1 MEQITAIQE
10 LVDEH
15 KQEMPTG
22 VATALM
28 QKCQE
33 AYTTMSKLYKVS
45 CAIVGNDKDDN
56 LNHETQTFLV
66 EAVDAPEYY
75 TEYEN
80 DGTVRHRISHGKM
93 PYHGLMPEKWLQ
105 KSRPFV
111 VESEDIHGNTKLMV
125 IGSILP
131 YKKRPRV
138 EM

>member
-1 MEQITAIQE
+1 MESTQE
-10 LVDEH
+10 LYDTV
-15 KQEMPTG
+15 
-22 VATALM
+22 
-28 QKCQE
+28 
-33 AYTTMSKLYKVS
+33 SKLYKVS
-45 CAIVGNDKDDN
+45 CAIVGNDKRLND
-56 LNHETQTFLV
+56 LNHEMQTFLV